1 MSLVLFQIGTNL
13 PSLLDQN
20 TQGQPFILI
29 LGNPE
34 QPEQAFV
41 VVEKNVVLCK
51 SLLQA
56 VDVCFKVVYVLDIN
70 YAWQCQHTWDF
81 IQKFFYSTWRRK
93 GQRYINTNCKNV
105 YKLPSKT
112 EHLDFIQT

>member
-81 IQKFFYSTWRRK
+81 IQKFFYRLGEGK
-93 GQRYINTNCKNV
+93 GRDTSLPTVKMFTNFLQKQN
-105 YKLPSKT
+105 
-112 EHLDFIQT
+112 I